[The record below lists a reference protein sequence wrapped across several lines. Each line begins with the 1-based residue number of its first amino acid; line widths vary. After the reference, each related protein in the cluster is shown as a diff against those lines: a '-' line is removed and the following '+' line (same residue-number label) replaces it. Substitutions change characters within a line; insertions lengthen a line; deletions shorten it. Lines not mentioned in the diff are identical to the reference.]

1 MSDRPSLRRFVGLCV
16 PFLFVMVVDGSLT
29 LAGQSA
35 EYWSGSYDRVR
46 EWSLTF
52 NDLLQFHPA
61 ALVGGLLVEGALLST
76 LILLLPRLV
85 AMFTSLTVTLAHTW
99 GAMTWLTYRF
109 RFSYAECQLFI
120 CCVALVLTV
129 CLTTGW
135 TLGADR
141 PLLADRPLSRWIL
154 IVILAAIPTYLFLLR
169 PSAAT

>member
-1 MSDRPSLRRFVGLCV
+1 MSDRPSLQRFVGLCV
-16 PFLFVMVVDGSLT
+16 PFLFVMAVDGSLT

-99 GAMTWLTYRF
+99 GAMTWLMYRF
-109 RFSYAECQLFI
+109 RFSLCGMPI
-120 CCVALVLTV
+120 IH
-129 CLTTGW
+129 
-135 TLGADR
+135 
-141 PLLADRPLSRWIL
+141 LLCG
-154 IVILAAIPTYLFLLR
+154 
-169 PSAAT
+169 PSLDGVFDERLDPGRRSPPPGR